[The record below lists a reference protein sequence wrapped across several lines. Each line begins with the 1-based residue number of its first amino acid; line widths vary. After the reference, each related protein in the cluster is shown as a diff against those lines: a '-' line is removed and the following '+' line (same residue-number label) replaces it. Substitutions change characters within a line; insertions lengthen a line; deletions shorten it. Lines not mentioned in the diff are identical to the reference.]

1 MRVILGQEN
10 SHMTFIS
17 EIDTIL
23 INYSYESDIL
33 DCHFSVK
40 HGQTKLILN
49 TIIDFWYG
57 NSNITSTLNIDKKS
71 LIIHEKKYVYLH
83 HQSTGPNSTP

>member
-1 MRVILGQEN
+1 MVVILGHEN

-40 HGQTKLILN
+40 HGQRK
-49 TIIDFWYG
+49 
-57 NSNITSTLNIDKKS
+57 
-71 LIIHEKKYVYLH
+71 
-83 HQSTGPNSTP
+83 